1 MEARE
6 MKLVERN
13 GKKKSS
19 QKDDVDGGNYA
30 WPSEQRVEMGEKLA
44 MRLESRRA
52 EVLTV
57 WLRCINSLVEMA
69 ATSIKIIK
77 KRTKPFKSVLSSSS
91 TPHCIYWHSLASH
104 PLKLSSPNKKNL
116 LPR

>member
-30 WPSEQRVEMGEKLA
+30 
-44 MRLESRRA
+44 
-52 EVLTV
+52 
-57 WLRCINSLVEMA
+57 
-69 ATSIKIIK
+69 
-77 KRTKPFKSVLSSSS
+77 
-91 TPHCIYWHSLASH
+91 
-104 PLKLSSPNKKNL
+104 
-116 LPR
+116 